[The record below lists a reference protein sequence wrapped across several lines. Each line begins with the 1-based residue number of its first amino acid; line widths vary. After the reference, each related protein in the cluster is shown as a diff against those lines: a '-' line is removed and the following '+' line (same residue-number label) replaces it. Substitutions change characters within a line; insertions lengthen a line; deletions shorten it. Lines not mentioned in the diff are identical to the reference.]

1 MEAPRYELRD
11 PATEP
16 WQRHAARAMDKI
28 IDRIVWAELPPKFT
42 EPRVDRADQWP
53 ELVAAQEKKEIRNV
67 FRYAPDRTPN
77 NSHGGGLGA
86 GKTDRSGAGN
96 RRGCYPPGEERGGGP
111 CTGAGER
118 SLLFLPSLS
127 FPDRP
132 ARNRKR

>member
-53 ELVAAQEKKEIRNV
+53 ELVAAQEKKEIRTV
-67 FRYAPDRTPN
+67 FRYAPDRTPMI
-77 NSHGGGLGA
+77 STAVALG
-86 GKTDRSGAGN
+86 
-96 RRGCYPPGEERGGGP
+96 PGRAEERRVGKELVHRWGH
-111 CTGAGER
+111 R
-118 SLLFLPSLS
+118 
-127 FPDRP
+127 
-132 ARNRKR
+132 